1 MDIDIRTLLG
11 RLNPECKRTLNQ
23 AAELCVQQT
32 HYNVDVEHLLFK
44 LPGSARARRGPD
56 PRAV

>member
-11 RLNPECKRTLNQ
+11 RLNPECKRALER

-32 HYNVDVEHLLFK
+32 HYNVDIEHLLFR
-44 LPGSARARRGPD
+44 LLEQPGAD
-56 PRAV
+56 VD